1 MKKSTKQSIAV
12 GCAITLVLILA
23 FVAVY
28 NVHTIQIKDAYEIK
42 IQEKEQFLDKKRRV
56 VYVPTKKIK
65 PGVMITRNN
74 TQKIVYY
81 SDSEQKEFFSDRDL
95 GSTALITLNKD
106 TPIFKNMITENVVS
120 DSLREQEFTEINL
133 STNLQE
139 DDSIDVRIVFPN
151 GESYVVLSKKVVK
164 QLAVEKNGC
173 YIDLNAEEL
182 DRVQSAFVDAY
193 LNKATLY
200 TVKYIQ
206 SSLQDPSIVN
216 YTPSVDVIE
225 LIESDPNIVSISSKY
240 LSESARNSLETR
252 LNTFREVLANRQ
264 LEEKQQEKEI
274 LDLENQDED
283 ELEDESLSLDE
294 ETSNEDELVV
304 DTETTNEEGVEF
316 ID

>member
-28 NVHTIQIKDAYEIK
+28 NIHTIQIKDAYEIK

-81 SDSEQKEFFSDRDL
+81 SDSEQKEFFADKDL
-95 GSTALITLNKD
+95 GSTALITLEKD

-225 LIESDPNIVSISSKY
+225 LIESDPNIVAISSKY
-240 LSESARNSLETR
+240 LKSARNSLETR

-274 LDLENQDED
+274 LDLENQED
-283 ELEDESLSLDE
+283 QEEQDESLSLDE